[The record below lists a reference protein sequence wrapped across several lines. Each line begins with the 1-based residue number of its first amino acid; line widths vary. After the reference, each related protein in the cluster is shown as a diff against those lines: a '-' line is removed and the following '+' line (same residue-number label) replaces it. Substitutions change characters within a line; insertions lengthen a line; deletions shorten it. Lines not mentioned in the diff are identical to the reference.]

1 MAIAREEKQNI
12 INEFRQG
19 SNDTGSSQ
27 VQIAILTK
35 DITRLTD
42 HCQKNPKDFSTR
54 RGLLQKVCNRRS
66 LLTYLQKRN
75 PNQYKEIITRL
86 GLRK

>member
-1 MAIAREEKQNI
+1 MAITKEEKQNI
-12 INEFRQG
+12 ISEFSQG
-19 SNDTGSSQ
+19 PNDTGSSQ

-35 DITRLTD
+35 DITQLTG

-54 RGLLQKVCNRRS
+54 RGLLQKVCDRRS
-66 LLTYLQKRN
+66 LLTYLQKIN